1 MTLTNTGPLVAL
13 LDKDDS
19 KHVFCVNI
27 AKSLPAAP
35 LLTTWPCFTEAMYL
49 LGEVG
54 GYRYQAELWK
64 LISTQKLLLHN
75 LTLVE
80 VERMMELMEKYQ
92 DTPMDLADASLVAIA
107 ESLSLSQIFT
117 LDSDFRFYRL
127 ADGSVLEIIP

>member
-19 KHVFCVNI
+19 NHVVCVNI

-64 LISTQKLLLHN
+64 LISTQKLLFHN

-117 LDSDFRFYRL
+117 LDSDFRVYRL
-127 ADGSVLEIIP
+127 ANGSVLEIIP